1 VTAGILSL
9 DLGTITGWACALPGA
24 EPAHGHIRLP
34 HDRGDGAFFSAF
46 RRFLLDHIT
55 VHAPRLIVY
64 EAPLITAGMTSVQT
78 VFRLFGLAAHT
89 VEIANIREVRCERA
103 NNASVKKFVTDNG
116 RAKKP
121 EVMNAIRARG
131 WFPDDENEADALAV
145 MLWAESKWA
154 PRVTRAAGPLFID
167 APARVG

>member
-1 VTAGILSL
+1 MSGGLYAL
-9 DLGTITGWACALPGA
+9 DLGTKTGWAYAVPGA
-24 EPAHGHIRLP
+24 EPVHGHVRLP
-34 HDRGDGAFFSAF
+34 ADRGDGAFFSAY

-64 EAPLITAGMTSVQT
+64 EAPLITGGMTHVQT

-89 VEIANIREVRCERA
+89 VEMAHIREVRCERA

-121 EVMNAIRARG
+121 EVMDAIRARG
-131 WFPDDENEADALAV
+131 WSPDDENEADALAV
-145 MLWAESKWA
+145 LLWAESKWA
-154 PRVTRAAGPLFID
+154 PRVTRAAGPLF
-167 APARVG
+167 AEREALR